1 MLHSFPWTSFWSVLL
16 AAGLLWEQA
25 RQATAVDAGR
35 GVCCETRFITT
46 VRSSSYVLSVLLG
59 CPLECALVSLPRSP
73 WQNISWNTAAAVV
86 LFAESQSSSAFTLPL
101 FYPCPPKC
109 TLDLWWTFLDRNGG
123 VLSGMPL
130 TTDLLLAPFSEV
142 HDAAVALLL
151 CSTGSEDW
159 C

>member
-1 MLHSFPWTSFWSVLL
+1 VDLL
-16 AAGLLWEQA
+16 LECAP
-25 RQATAVDAGR
+25 GR
-35 GVCCETRFITT
+35 GTALGAGSTGYSSRRWPWCMLWDPVHHTT

-86 LFAESQSSSAFTLPL
+86 LFTESQSSSAFTLPL
-101 FYPCPPKC
+101 FYPCLPKC